1 MFRNLFTLLVILSL
15 AACGSSTPP
24 PESKPQLS
32 YNIDRTR
39 VTVSGVSSGAYMA
52 GQLHVSHA
60 SLISGAAL
68 LAGGPYACAGGSM
81 QTALGPCIKGDGIDQ
96 AALTNRIESYASGG
110 QIDNPQ
116 EMQNDRVWI
125 FHGKADQVV
134 NRSVPQSSAELYSQ
148 YVAAD
153 QIAFVDTVEVVHGMP
168 TLSTGVAC
176 DELATPFLNA
186 CDYDA
191 AGALLQHLYGPLN
204 ARATSS
210 GDLRTLDQAPYADA
224 EMWDHAFVYAPEE
237 CQSGAECG
245 LHVAFHGC
253 QQSAEFVGDAFARGA
268 GFNEWAEAN
277 RIVVL
282 YPQVKSSKFAPLN
295 PLGCWDWWGYTDED
309 YATKSGLQVAA
320 VRAML
325 DQLMR
330 TEP

>member
-1 MFRNLFTLLVILSL
+1 MFIRISPLLTILLL
-15 AACGSSTPP
+15 ASCGSRTPP
-24 PESKPQLS
+24 AIDAQLS
-32 YNIDRTR
+32 YNIDPARI
-39 VTVSGVSSGAYMA
+39 TVSGISSGAYMA
-52 GQLHVSHA
+52 GQMHVAHA

-81 QTALGPCIKGDGIDQ
+81 QTALGPCIKGEGIDQ
-96 AALTNRIESYASGG
+96 ATLADRIEGYASGG
-110 QIDNPQ
+110 QIDDPK
-116 EMQNDRVWI
+116 EMRDDRVWI

-134 NRSVPQSSAELYSQ
+134 NRSVSQASAELYSR
-148 YVAAD
+148 YIDSD
-153 QIAFVDTVEVVHGMP
+153 QIAFVDSVEVVHGMP
-168 TLSTGVAC
+168 TLSIGVPC

-186 CDYDA
+186 CNYDA
-191 AGALLQHLYGPLN
+191 AGELLQHLYGDLN
-204 ARATSS
+204 ARSTARAALQTI
-210 GDLRTLDQAPYADA
+210 DQAPFTDA
-224 EMWDHAFVYAPEE
+224 QFWNHAFVYAPEA
-237 CQSGAECG
+237 CQTGAECG

-282 YPQVKSSKFAPLN
+282 YPQVRSSKFAPLN

-309 YATKSGLQVAA
+309 YATKSGLQITA
-320 VRAML
+320 VRAIM

>member
-1 MFRNLFTLLVILSL
+1 MFQRIPALMTILLLT
-15 AACGSSTPP
+15 ACGSPAPP
-24 PESKPQLS
+24 VSEPQMS
-32 YNIDRTR
+32 YNIDPTR
-39 VTVSGVSSGAYMA
+39 ITVSGASSGAYMA
-52 GQLHVSHA
+52 GQLHVAHA
-60 SLISGAAL
+60 SLISGVAL

-96 AALTNRIESYASGG
+96 ATLVDRIEHYASSG
-110 QIDNPQ
+110 QIDDPQ
-116 EMQNDRVWI
+116 EMQGDRVWI

-134 NRSVPQSSAELYSQ
+134 DRSVSQSSVELYGR
-148 YVAAD
+148 YID
-153 QIAFVDTVEVVHGMP
+153 RGQIAFIDSVEVVHGMP
-168 TLSTGVAC
+168 TLSTGVPC

-186 CDYDA
+186 CNYDA
-191 AGALLQHLYGPLN
+191 AGEMLQHLYGPLN
-204 ARATSS
+204 SRVTSS
-210 GDLRTLDQAPYADA
+210 GDLATVDQAPYADA
-224 EMWDHAFVYAPEE
+224 QFWDHAFVYAPEA

-268 GFNEWAEAN
+268 GYNEWAEAN

-295 PLGCWDWWGYTDED
+295 PLGCWDWWGYTGDE
-309 YATKSGLQVAA
+309 YATKSGMQVMA
-320 VRAML
+320 VREMI